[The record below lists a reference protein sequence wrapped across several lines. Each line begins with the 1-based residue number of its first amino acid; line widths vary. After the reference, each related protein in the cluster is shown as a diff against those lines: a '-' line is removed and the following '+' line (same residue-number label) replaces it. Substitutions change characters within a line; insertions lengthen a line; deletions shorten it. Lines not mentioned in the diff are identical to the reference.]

1 MPAADQR
8 LLTIHLN
15 LGIYLLMQ
23 KKVKTKALRN
33 QILKLVEEYDAIAL
47 ASYLFLPGATIIPL
61 RAHRPTWLRSAH

>member
-1 MPAADQR
+1 
-8 LLTIHLN
+8 
-15 LGIYLLMQ
+15 MQ